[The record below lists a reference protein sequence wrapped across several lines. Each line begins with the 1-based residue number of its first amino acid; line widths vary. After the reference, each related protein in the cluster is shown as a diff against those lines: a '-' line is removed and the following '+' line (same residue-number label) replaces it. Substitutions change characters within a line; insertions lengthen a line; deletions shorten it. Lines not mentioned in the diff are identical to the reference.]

1 MRVVINGFTGADIQA
16 SVATA
21 IVALN
26 GTVHYAGSDIDV
38 RTESVRPRVYEFT
51 LKVRG
56 SAVVGSAFGYRRR
69 TRNACWHLHRDV
81 LAALFT
87 LHPYATVRTRE
98 TVYIGQSDFDATMAA
113 TGERNIGTMADPVRM
128 IRACSCNLG
137 ADDYGPGVQRAITR
151 LVRVRP
157 RDQVAPGR

>member
-1 MRVVINGFTGADIQA
+1 MRIVVNGFTGADIQA
-16 SVATA
+16 SVATVT
-21 IVALN
+21 VALN

-38 RTESVRPRVYEFT
+38 RTESVRQRAYEFT
-51 LKVRG
+51 LKVG
-56 SAVVGSAFGYRRR
+56 GPAVVGAAFGYRRR

-81 LAALFT
+81 LAGLFT

-98 TVYIGQSDFDATMAA
+98 TVYIGQDNFDVTMAA
-113 TGERNIGTMADPVRM
+113 TGERNIGTMADPVPM
-128 IRACSCNLG
+128 IQACGCNLG
-137 ADDYGPGVQRAITR
+137 AYGYGPGVERTITR